1 MSPEEL
7 AQVDS
12 GPNQFALQWVQAV
25 VGDSAGEVW
34 RQMTPDYRLSLVQL
48 WLTYNPYAL
57 NDPSAAFL
65 DRDELAQCLATEEPE
80 HVLFRHVARVSLR
93 ELRNSFGSVDIS
105 EIAPG
110 TRPRPIGADLELVR
124 LFYLPDLDR
133 DEAGNHVFAAGATA
147 RALSVLVN
155 RIAAGWAV
163 AGVGEGLLRPGWP
176 PTYECTV
183 RADD

>member
-1 MSPEEL
+1 MSPEDL

-25 VGDSAGEVW
+25 ADNHAEDVW
-34 RQMTPDYRLSLVQL
+34 RQMTADYRLSLVQW
-48 WLTYNPYAL
+48 WLTHNPEAL
-57 NDPSAAFL
+57 NDPSAVSL
-65 DRDELAQCLATEEPE
+65 DRDELAQCLAVEEPE
-80 HVLFRHVARVSLR
+80 HILFRHVARVSLR
-93 ELRNSFGSVDIS
+93 ELRNTFGGVDIS

-110 TRPRPIGADLELVR
+110 TRPRPVGVELELVR

-133 DEAGNHVFAAGATA
+133 SDAGNYVFAAGTTA

-155 RIAAGWAV
+155 RTTAGWAV

-176 PTYECTV
+176 PTYERIV
-183 RADD
+183 QAGD